1 MFSKNFYYIIKY
13 QLKKKANFDVF
24 LNFFLD
30 RLKHPFIQYKKK
42 RLSKLHQSFLKNKK
56 TSEDYFS
63 INVYYLDLI
72 LNKYFK
78 EFSYLEIGSWEGSSA
93 LYILNNYKT
102 KKVYCVDVWDKD
114 EKYEELYKKNFNNF
128 LHNMEEF
135 KDRYFF
141 FKERSDDFFKKN
153 DEYFDLIYIDGTHES
168 FQVDKDINNAW
179 KFLNLNGIIICD
191 DFFYG
196 NLYSGLNEDVPA
208 TSINKFIKK
217 QQNKLKVLC
226 VNNSQVFLRKIS
238 N

>member
-1 MFSKNFYYIIKY
+1 MFSKNFYYRIKY
-13 QLKKKANFDVF
+13 QLKKKANFYVF

-30 RLKHPFIQYKKK
+30 RLKHPFIQSKKK
-42 RLSKLHQSFLKNKK
+42 RLRKLHQSFLKNKK

-63 INVYYLDLI
+63 INVYYWDLI

-114 EKYEELYKKNFNNF
+114 KKYEELYKKNFNNF

-135 KDRYFF
+135 KDRYSF

-153 DEYFDLIYIDGTHES
+153 EEYFDLIYIDGTHES

-208 TSINKFIKK
+208 NSINKFIKK

>member
-1 MFSKNFYYIIKY
+1 MLSKNFYYRIRYQIKR
-13 QLKKKANFDVF
+13 KANFNVF
-24 LNFFLD
+24 LNFFFD
-30 RLKHPFIQYKKK
+30 RLKHPFVQSKKK
-42 RLSKLHQSFLKNKK
+42 KYRKLHQSFLKNKK

-63 INVYYLDLI
+63 INAYYWNLI

-102 KKVYCVDVWDKD
+102 KKVYCVDVWNKDKNN
-114 EKYEELYKKNFNNF
+114 EELYKKNFKNF

-135 KDRYFF
+135 KDKYSY
-141 FKERSDDFFKKN
+141 FKESSDDFFIKN
-153 DEYFDLIYIDGTHES
+153 KEYFDIIYVDGSHEA

-179 KFLNLNGIIICD
+179 KFLNNNGIMICD
-191 DFFYG
+191 DFFYQ
-196 NLYSGLNEDVPA
+196 NLYNASNDDVPA

-217 QQNKLKVLC
+217 QRNKLKVLC
-226 VNNSQVFLRKIS
+226 VNNNQVFLK

>member
-1 MFSKNFYYIIKY
+1 MFSKNFYYRIKY
-13 QLKKKANFDVF
+13 QLKKKANFYVF

-30 RLKHPFIQYKKK
+30 RLKHPFIQSKKK
-42 RLSKLHQSFLKNKK
+42 RLRKLHQSFLKNKK

-63 INVYYLDLI
+63 INVYYWDLI

-93 LYILNNYKT
+93 LYILNNYRT

-135 KDRYFF
+135 KDRYSF

>member
-1 MFSKNFYYIIKY
+1 M
-13 QLKKKANFDVF
+13 
-24 LNFFLD
+24 
-30 RLKHPFIQYKKK
+30 
-42 RLSKLHQSFLKNKK
+42 
-56 TSEDYFS
+56 
-63 INVYYLDLI
+63 
-72 LNKYFK
+72 NKYFK

-93 LYILNNYKT
+93 LYILNNYRT

-114 EKYEELYKKNFNNF
+114 KKYEELYKKNFNNF

-135 KDRYFF
+135 KDRYSF
-141 FKERSDDFFKKN
+141 FKERSDDFFRKN
-153 DEYFDLIYIDGTHES
+153 VEYFDLIYIDGTHES

-196 NLYSGLNEDVPA
+196 NLYSGSDDDVPA
-208 TSINKFIKK
+208 YSINKFIKK

>member
-1 MFSKNFYYIIKY
+1 MFSKNFYYRIKY

-30 RLKHPFIQYKKK
+30 RLKHPFIQSKKK
-42 RLSKLHQSFLKNKK
+42 RLRKLHQSFLKNKK

-63 INVYYLDLI
+63 INVYYWDLI
-72 LNKYFK
+72 LNKYFE

-93 LYILNNYKT
+93 LYILNNYRT

-114 EKYEELYKKNFNNF
+114 KEYEELYKKNFKNF

-135 KDRYFF
+135 KDRYSF

-153 DEYFDLIYIDGTHES
+153 EEYFDLIYIDGTHES

-208 TSINKFIKK
+208 NSINKFIKK

>member
-1 MFSKNFYYIIKY
+1 MFSKNFYYRIKY

-63 INVYYLDLI
+63 INVYYWDLI

-208 TSINKFIKK
+208 NSINKFIKK

>member
-1 MFSKNFYYIIKY
+1 MFSKNFYYRIKY

-30 RLKHPFIQYKKK
+30 RLKHPFIQSKKK
-42 RLSKLHQSFLKNKK
+42 RLRKLHQSFLKNKK

-63 INVYYLDLI
+63 INVYYWDLI

-114 EKYEELYKKNFNNF
+114 KKYEELYKKNFNNF

-135 KDRYFF
+135 KDRYSF
-141 FKERSDDFFKKN
+141 FKERSDDFFRKN
-153 DEYFDLIYIDGTHES
+153 VEYFDLIYIDGTHES

-196 NLYSGLNEDVPA
+196 NLYSGSDDDVPA
-208 TSINKFIKK
+208 YSINKFIKK

>member
-1 MFSKNFYYIIKY
+1 MFSKNFYYRIKY
-13 QLKKKANFDVF
+13 QLKKKANFYVF

-30 RLKHPFIQYKKK
+30 RLKHPFIQSKKK
-42 RLSKLHQSFLKNKK
+42 RLRKLHQSFLKNKK

-63 INVYYLDLI
+63 INVYYWDLI

-93 LYILNNYKT
+93 LYILNNYRT

-114 EKYEELYKKNFNNF
+114 KEYEELYKKNFKNF

-135 KDRYFF
+135 KDRYSF

-153 DEYFDLIYIDGTHES
+153 EEYFDLIYIDGTHES

-208 TSINKFIKK
+208 NSINKFIKK

>member
-1 MFSKNFYYIIKY
+1 MLSKNFYYRIRYQIKR
-13 QLKKKANFDVF
+13 KANFDVF
-24 LNFFLD
+24 LNFFFD
-30 RLKHPFIQYKKK
+30 RLKHPFVVSKKK
-42 RLSKLHQSFLKNKK
+42 KYRKLHQSFLKNKK

-63 INVYYLDLI
+63 INAYYWNLI

-114 EKYEELYKKNFNNF
+114 KNNEELYKKNFKNF

-135 KDRYFF
+135 KDKYLY
-141 FKERSDDFFKKN
+141 FKERSDDFFINNK
-153 DEYFDLIYIDGTHES
+153 EYFDIIYVDGSHEA

-179 KFLNLNGIIICD
+179 KFLNNNGIMICD
-191 DFFYG
+191 DFFYQ
-196 NLYSGLNEDVPA
+196 NLYNASNDDVLA

-217 QQNKLKVLC
+217 QRNKLKVLC
-226 VNNSQVFLRKIS
+226 VNNNQVFLKKIS